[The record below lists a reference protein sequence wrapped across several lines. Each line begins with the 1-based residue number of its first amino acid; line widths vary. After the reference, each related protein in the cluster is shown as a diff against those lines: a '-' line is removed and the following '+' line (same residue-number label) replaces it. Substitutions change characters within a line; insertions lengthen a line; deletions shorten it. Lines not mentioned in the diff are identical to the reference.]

1 MEILHPDLLAKVQ
14 ANELISEEEFM
25 VLSAEQIVALAPTAM
40 QSIWEQGVEDDGK
53 AALWDAVNEY
63 GLQNLPSDFLR
74 VFYKHYYTP
83 QL

>member
-1 MEILHPDLLAKVQ
+1 MASLPPNLLAKVQ

-25 VLSAEQIVALAPTAM
+25 VLSAEQIVALAPTVM
-40 QSIWEQGVEDDGK
+40 CSIWEKGVEDD
-53 AALWDAVNEY
+53 ARYALWDAVNEY

-74 VFYKHYYTP
+74 VLYKHYFTP